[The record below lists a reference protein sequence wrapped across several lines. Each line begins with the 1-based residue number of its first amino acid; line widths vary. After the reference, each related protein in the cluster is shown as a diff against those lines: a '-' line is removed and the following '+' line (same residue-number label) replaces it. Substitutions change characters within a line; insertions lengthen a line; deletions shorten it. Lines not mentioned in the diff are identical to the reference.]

1 MIKIKKSQTHEYFC
15 MHLDE
20 LFHGRNGFLNIEYS
34 HYFAKTENEKKIK
47 IKKKMKKDVKK

>member
-1 MIKIKKSQTHEYFC
+1 